1 VLPATQGTD
10 GSHPLVLVVED
21 NPVNLELVEAVLERE
36 GYEVVSAISA
46 EEALQRLERLRP
58 DLVLLDIQ
66 LPGLD
71 GLGLTRL
78 LKSNPVTVEIPVVA
92 LTAHARQEDRQAAL
106 DAGCVEY
113 ISKPID
119 TRSLPAQLAAV
130 LKAFGSGSGRPPA
143 G

>member
-1 VLPATQGTD
+1 VLPATPSSD

-36 GYEVVSAISA
+36 GYEVISAASA
-46 EEALQRLERLRP
+46 EEALRRLQRLRP

-78 LKSNPVTVEIPVVA
+78 LKADPATAGIPIVA
-92 LTAHARQEDRQAAL
+92 LTAHARREDRQAAL

-119 TRSLPAQLAAV
+119 TRTLPAQLAAV
-130 LKAFGSGSGRPPA
+130 LTSFGPDQGWRP
-143 G
+143 GG

>member
-1 VLPATQGTD
+1 MFPASTSAEGPR
-10 GSHPLVLVVED
+10 PLVLVVED

-36 GYEVVSAISA
+36 GYEVVSAVSA
-46 EEALQRLERLRP
+46 EEAVQRLQGLRP

-78 LKSNPVTVEIPVVA
+78 LKGDPATVDIPIVA

-106 DAGCVEY
+106 DAGCAEY

-130 LKAFGSGSGRPPA
+130 LRASGPGSGGRPR

>member
-1 VLPATQGTD
+1 MFPATPAAD
-10 GSHPLVLVVED
+10 GSRPLVLVVED
-21 NPVNLELVEAVLERE
+21 NPVNLELVEAVLDRE
-36 GYEVVSAISA
+36 GYEVISAVSA
-46 EEALQRLERLRP
+46 EEALKRLERLRP

-78 LKSNPVTVEIPVVA
+78 LKANPATVEIPIVA
-92 LTAHARQEDRQAAL
+92 LTAHARPEDRQAAL

-119 TRSLPAQLAAV
+119 TRTLPTQLAA
-130 LKAFGSGSGRPPA
+130 LLREFGTGS
-143 G
+143 

>member
-1 VLPATQGTD
+1 VFPATPAAD
-10 GSHPLVLVVED
+10 GSRPLVLVVED
-21 NPVNLELVEAVLERE
+21 NPVNLELVEAVLDRE
-36 GYEVVSAISA
+36 GYEVISAVSA
-46 EEALQRLERLRP
+46 EEALKRLERLRP

-78 LKSNPVTVEIPVVA
+78 LKANPATVEIPIVA
-92 LTAHARQEDRQAAL
+92 LTAHARPEDRQAAL

-119 TRSLPAQLAAV
+119 TRTLPTQLAAV
-130 LKAFGSGSGRPPA
+130 LREFGTGS
-143 G
+143 

>member
-1 VLPATQGTD
+1 MFPASHTAD
-10 GSHPLVLVVED
+10 GPRPLVLVVED

-36 GYEVVSAISA
+36 GYEVVSAVSA
-46 EEALQRLERLRP
+46 EEALKRLDRLRP

-78 LKSNPVTVEIPVVA
+78 LKANPVTVEIPIVA
-92 LTAHARQEDRQAAL
+92 LSAHARLEDRQAAL
-106 DAGCVEY
+106 DAGCVDY

-119 TRSLPAQLAAV
+119 TRSLPGQLAAV
-130 LKAFGSGSGRPPA
+130 LKASGA
-143 G
+143 GF